1 MYKKHPVSKG
11 IFTIWIGAG
20 FCPSTVLSFPE
31 KNSYIIK
38 RPESRWVFR
47 LQNDWTIPYKIYKLE
62 DDQHDD
68 LCICR
73 YFTGETLI
81 GEMTS
86 HGTKKYSRDFR
97 VFVYKSGRNRSPLSF
112 LTAHTPYPSKTMA
125 RPDTISKLHL
135 FAATCKESYLKP
147 SQTLKC
153 FKLWCWVS
161 SSFLIHP
168 PFIFEDQNLHLK
180 NPFIFVAVICGHCMA
195 TYCGTMCP
203 SLQAPDERWNFRK
216 KFQQKYRLI
225 ANPENPVLRI
235 ESLAR
240 TSRHTRLL
248 DEYQNRIQVWTL
260 YTNTWFIKSGLERN
274 KCL

>member
-73 YFTGETLI
+73 YFTGELWLERWLVMEPRSTLGI
-81 GEMTS
+81 SGCLFTS
-86 HGTKKYSRDFR
+86 QVGT
-97 VFVYKSGRNRSPLSF
+97 GHHCLSWQ
-112 LTAHTPYPSKTMA
+112 LHTPYPSKTMA

-153 FKLWCWVS
+153 FKLWCWVHPH
-161 SSFLIHP
+161 SSFILHSSLRIKICTSKTPLFLLQSFAGIAWRLTVAPCALIASSRWTLKFQEKVP
-168 PFIFEDQNLHLK
+168 TKISADCKSRKSSFEDRKLGQD
-180 NPFIFVAVICGHCMA
+180 VS
-195 TYCGTMCP
+195 TY
-203 SLQAPDERWNFRK
+203 
-216 KFQQKYRLI
+216 
-225 ANPENPVLRI
+225 
-235 ESLAR
+235 
-240 TSRHTRLL
+240 
-248 DEYQNRIQVWTL
+248 
-260 YTNTWFIKSGLERN
+260 
-274 KCL
+274 